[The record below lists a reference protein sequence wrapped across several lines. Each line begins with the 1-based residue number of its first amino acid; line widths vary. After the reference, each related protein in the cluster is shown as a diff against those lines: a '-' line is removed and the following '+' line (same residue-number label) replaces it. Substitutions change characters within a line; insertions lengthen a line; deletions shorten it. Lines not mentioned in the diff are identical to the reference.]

1 MSKRILIVEDEA
13 HIAEGIKDNL
23 ELEGYAAEV
32 AATGTDGLR
41 RYHEGNFDLII
52 LDVMLPGTDGL
63 SVCDQ
68 IRREGGRLPILFLT
82 ARDRDADR
90 IKGLEA
96 GGDDYLT
103 KPFNLKELLLRIQA
117 MFRRQA
123 WYRSGEL
130 AESELDFGRSH
141 VDFRTYEAT
150 GPHGKV
156 TLTQKEVMLM
166 KLLAENEGQVIT
178 RDRILDAVW
187 GYDVYPTTRTVD
199 NFILRLR
206 KYFEPEP
213 RHPVHIHTLRGA
225 GYKFTREPQAGS
237 EEE

>member
-1 MSKRILIVEDEA
+1 MTRHILIVEDEA

-23 ELEGYAAEV
+23 ELEGYSAEV
-32 AATGTDGLR
+32 AGTGPEALQ
-41 RYHEGNFDLII
+41 RYREGNFDLII
-52 LDVMLPGTDGL
+52 LDVMLPGLDGL

-117 MFRRQA
+117 MFRRQV

-130 AESELDFGRSH
+130 AQSELNFAGSH
-141 VDFRTYEAT
+141 IDFRTYEAT
-150 GPHGKV
+150 GPHGRV
-156 TLTQKEVMLM
+156 LLTQKEVMLM

-206 KYFEPEP
+206 KYFEPDP

-225 GYKFTREPQAGS
+225 GYKFTREPQEGQGD
-237 EEE
+237 E

>member
-1 MSKRILIVEDEA
+1 MSKKILIVEDEL
-13 HIAEGIKDNL
+13 HIAEGIKDTL
-23 ELEGYAAEV
+23 ELEGYEAVIAP
-32 AATGTDGLR
+32 TGPEGLSQFR
-41 RYHEGNFDLII
+41 TGAYDLII
-52 LDVMLPGTDGL
+52 LDVMLPGMDGL

-103 KPFNLKELLLRIQA
+103 KPFNLKELLLRIGA
-117 MFRRQA
+117 MFRRQV

-130 AESELDFGRSH
+130 AQAELDFGGAH

-150 GPHGKV
+150 GPAGKV
-156 TLTQKEVMLM
+156 TLTQKEVMLL
-166 KLLAENEGQVIT
+166 KLLAENEGQVIS

-206 KYFEPEP
+206 KYFEPDP

-237 EEE
+237 DEE

>member
-1 MSKRILIVEDEA
+1 MSKRILIVEDES
-13 HIAEGIKDNL
+13 HIALGIKDNL
-23 ELEGYAAEV
+23 ELEGYEAEI
-32 AATGTDGLR
+32 APTGPDALD
-41 RYHEGNFDLII
+41 RYRGSSFDLII
-52 LDVMLPGTDGL
+52 LDVMLPGMDGL
-63 SVCDQ
+63 SVCDR
-68 IRREGGRLPILFLT
+68 IRKEGGRLPILFLT
-82 ARDRDADR
+82 ARDRDLDR

-123 WYRSGEL
+123 WYKSGEL
-130 AESELDFGRSH
+130 AKGELDFGDSH

-150 GPHGKV
+150 GPHGKF
-156 TLTQKEVMLM
+156 TLTQKEVMLL
-166 KLLAENEGQVIT
+166 KLLAENESQVIT

-206 KYFEPEP
+206 KYFEPDP

-225 GYKFTREPQAGS
+225 GYKFTREPQVGS

>member
-1 MSKRILIVEDEA
+1 MKKRILIVEDES
-13 HIAEGIKDNL
+13 HIALGIKDNL
-23 ELEGYAAEV
+23 ELEGYDAQIAP
-32 AATGTDGLR
+32 TGPEALDQYRNGS
-41 RYHEGNFDLII
+41 YDLII
-52 LDVMLPGTDGL
+52 LDVMLPGLDGL

-82 ARDRDADR
+82 ARDRDSDR
-90 IKGLEA
+90 IKGLES

-117 MFRRQA
+117 MFRRQI
-123 WYRSGEL
+123 WYQSGDL
-130 AESELDFGRSH
+130 AQTELDFGESH

-150 GPHGKV
+150 SPHGKV
-156 TLTQKEVMLM
+156 SLTQKEVMLL

-178 RDRILDAVW
+178 RDRILDVVW

-206 KYFEPEP
+206 KYFEPDP
-213 RHPVHIHTLRGA
+213 RRPVHIHTLRGA
-225 GYKFTREPQAGS
+225 GYKFTKEPQADTD
-237 EEE
+237 ED